1 MTVRFKLIILFV
13 LSIIL
18 QTAFFPAHLAD
29 PFKPDLLIIFVVYM
43 GFRERVRLGGI
54 CSFLLGLVQDSLS
67 GQYFGLSGFTFLLIF
82 IVLKAVSHRFYTESR
97 WLMVFGVFLASI
109 INGLAVIL
117 LLAVFSVA
125 DGTYATVFSD
135 IFQHSAM
142 NAFLAYM
149 FFTIVPLGK
158 REETA

>member
-1 MTVRFKLIILFV
+1 MTVRIKLILLLV
-13 LSIIL
+13 LSLVL
-18 QTAFFPAHLAD
+18 QTAFFPEHFAD

-43 GFRERVRLGGI
+43 GFRERIRLGGI
-54 CSFLLGLVQDSLS
+54 SSFLLGLVQDSLS
-67 GQYFGLSGFTFLLIF
+67 GHYFGLNGFSFLLIF
-82 IVLKAVSHRFYTESR
+82 ILLKAVSHRFYTDSR

-109 INGLAVIL
+109 MNGLVAIL

-125 DGTYATVFSD
+125 DGTYATVFSSML
-135 IFQHSAM
+135 QHSVM
-142 NAFLAYM
+142 NAFLAYV